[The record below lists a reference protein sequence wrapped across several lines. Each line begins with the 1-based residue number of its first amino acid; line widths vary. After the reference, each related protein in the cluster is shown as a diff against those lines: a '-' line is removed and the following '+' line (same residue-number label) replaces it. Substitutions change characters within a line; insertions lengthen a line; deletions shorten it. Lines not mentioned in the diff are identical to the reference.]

1 MFLGLNNTSP
11 LFIYLFVTESVTHKY
26 LMPGKYMICC
36 FWVKLDKKRVIVTS
50 RKNKTTYFVTL
61 RKQEMILFMCVFTSF
76 CRIYR
81 QSGEIWQHSLSKYLC
96 TYMRFQ
102 ISALSN
108 DFNDMHFRLI
118 NNLHSEDVYSFT
130 SCINSLDAAFK
141 WSGHTYRLWYD
152 IMLIYGKMYSA
163 HLCHFVIRF
172 SAGNLI

>member
-1 MFLGLNNTSP
+1 
-11 LFIYLFVTESVTHKY
+11 
-26 LMPGKYMICC
+26 
-36 FWVKLDKKRVIVTS
+36 
-50 RKNKTTYFVTL
+50 
-61 RKQEMILFMCVFTSF
+61 MILFMCVFTSF

-108 DFNDMHFRLI
+108 DFNDVHFRLI
-118 NNLHSEDVYSFT
+118 NDLHSEDVYSFT

-141 WSGHTYRLWYD
+141 WSGHTCRLWYD

-172 SAGNLI
+172 SAGNLAKLRTRCTDKEYKCTSGNNRTSLSNLLFF

>member
-1 MFLGLNNTSP
+1 
-11 LFIYLFVTESVTHKY
+11 
-26 LMPGKYMICC
+26 MPGKYTICC
-36 FWVKLDKKRVIVTS
+36 FWVKLDKKLSSLPLGKIKLHILWLWGS
-50 RKNKTTYFVTL
+50 RKWYYS
-61 RKQEMILFMCVFTSF
+61 CVFLLVFAEFTDS
-76 CRIYR
+76 
-81 QSGEIWQHSLSKYLC
+81 QEKYGSTVSQNIFAHTC
-96 TYMRFQ
+96 VFRFQ

-108 DFNDMHFRLI
+108 DFNDVHFRLI

>member
-1 MFLGLNNTSP
+1 
-11 LFIYLFVTESVTHKY
+11 
-26 LMPGKYMICC
+26 MPGKYTICC
-36 FWVKLDKKRVIVTS
+36 FWVKLDKKLSSLPLGKI
-50 RKNKTTYFVTL
+50 KLHILWL
-61 RKQEMILFMCVFTSF
+61 RAVGKQEMILFMCVFTSF

-81 QSGEIWQHSLSKYLC
+81 QSREIWQHSLSKYLC

-102 ISALSN
+102 IAALSN
-108 DFNDMHFRLI
+108 DFNDVHFRLI

-141 WSGHTYRLWYD
+141 WSGHTCRLWYD